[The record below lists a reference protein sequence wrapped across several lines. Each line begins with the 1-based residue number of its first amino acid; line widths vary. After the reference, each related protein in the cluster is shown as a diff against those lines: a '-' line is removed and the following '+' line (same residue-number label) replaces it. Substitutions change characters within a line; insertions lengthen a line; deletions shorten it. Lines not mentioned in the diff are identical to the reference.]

1 MMAKSF
7 ALIYSFII
15 FVKINVCL
23 GSFFDIHYPDVF
35 VTAEQGGNLTIR
47 AGPDGGDI
55 IMIPQGNGTVFIG
68 QTDMLKL
75 FEIVNSLP
83 PVWSEK
89 SPHGTLGTFLG
100 GKMVSLSVSAQDP
113 ENGKVTYEKVS
124 GALPPGVN
132 LDKNTGAI
140 TGRIPDVDA
149 TYEFG
154 IRVTDSHGKYA
165 DQIFSI
171 DTRERDQCLS
181 TPCLHG
187 GTCSD
192 DIDDFVCACP
202 KPYGGKT
209 CQTNCAS
216 MAIGIDLNRKKIP
229 DAQMSCHYCSGDSAG
244 VDGRLNAPQGWL
256 GVNTNSWLQVDLGR
270 EMELHAVANQ
280 GYTSSGYYITNYN
293 IKYSMDGN
301 TFLDLKNG
309 TSKLDFSGSSSVNSV
324 IKHSFPTP
332 FKARFVR
339 FVPKTFHG
347 KPGMRVE
354 LYGCDV

>member
-1 MMAKSF
+1 MAKSF

-171 DTRERDQCLS
+171 DTRD
-181 TPCLHG
+181 
-187 GTCSD
+187 
-192 DIDDFVCACP
+192 
-202 KPYGGKT
+202 
-209 CQTNCAS
+209 CAS

-270 EMELHAVANQ
+270 EIELHAVANQ